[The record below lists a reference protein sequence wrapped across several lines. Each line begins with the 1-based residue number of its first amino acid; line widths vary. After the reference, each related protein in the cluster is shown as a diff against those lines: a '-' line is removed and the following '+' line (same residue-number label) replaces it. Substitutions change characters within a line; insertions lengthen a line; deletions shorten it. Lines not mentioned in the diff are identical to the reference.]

1 MNVVYGELTDRIRGT
16 VLDLDRIVERVTR
29 TWARAQETLDDQDAY
44 LDSVALNLHGFYSGL
59 ERLFE
64 IVARQLDQTVPAGET
79 WHRDLLLQMAQD
91 LPEIRPAVI
100 SQDNAAILD
109 EFRRFRHLVRNV
121 YTINIVPSKMSRTVS
136 VLPDLWTKLRAEL
149 SAFADFTDDLGA
161 L

>member
-64 IVARQLDQTVPAGET
+64 IVARQLDQAVPAG
-79 WHRDLLLQMAQD
+79 
-91 LPEIRPAVI
+91 
-100 SQDNAAILD
+100 
-109 EFRRFRHLVRNV
+109 
-121 YTINIVPSKMSRTVS
+121 
-136 VLPDLWTKLRAEL
+136 
-149 SAFADFTDDLGA
+149 
-161 L
+161 

>member
-1 MNVVYGELTDRIRGT
+1 MNVVYRELTDRIRGT
-16 VLDLDRIVERVTR
+16 ILDLDHVVERIVRA
-29 TWARAQETLDDQDAY
+29 WARAQQTSDDENAY

-64 IVARQLDQTVPAGET
+64 IVARQLDQAVPAGET
-79 WHRDLLLQMAQD
+79 WHRDLLLQMARD

-100 SQDNAAILD
+100 SQDNAVALD

-121 YTINIVPSKMSRTVS
+121 YTVNIVPAKMRRTVC
-136 VLPDLWTKLRAEL
+136 VLPGLWIKLRAEL

>member
-64 IVARQLDQTVPAGET
+64 IVARQLDQAVPAGET
-79 WHRDLLLQMAQD
+79 WHPDLLLQMARD

-100 SQDNAAILD
+100 SQENAAILD

-121 YTINIVPSKMSRTVS
+121 YTINIVPSKMNRTVS

-149 SAFADFTDDLGA
+149 SAFADFTDDLGT

>member
-1 MNVVYGELTDRIRGT
+1 MPISIQWRSIFT
-16 VLDLDRIVERVTR
+16 VSTQG
-29 TWARAQETLDDQDAY
+29 WK
-44 LDSVALNLHGFYSGL
+44 
-59 ERLFE
+59 RLFE
-64 IVARQLDQTVPAGET
+64 IVARQLDQAVPAGET
-79 WHRDLLLQMAQD
+79 WHRDLLLQMARD

-100 SQDNAAILD
+100 SQDNAVVLD

-149 SAFADFTDDLGA
+149 SAFADFTDDLGT